1 MPGPAHPD
9 GTAPRRGGWWRV
21 TLAVLARPA
30 LWPSALRQTRR
41 LARDGWWHR
50 PPFLPLA
57 DPAYLAFRL
66 ETQYGRADADP
77 EPADVVAFL
86 RWSSDA
92 RSAKGAAAGQ
102 YRR

>member
-1 MPGPAHPD
+1 MAGPAPPD
-9 GTAPRRGGWWRV
+9 GTAHRRGGWWRV
-21 TLAVLARPA
+21 ALAVLARPA

-66 ETQYGRADADP
+66 ETQYGRADAHP
-77 EPADVVAFL
+77 EPADVLAFL
-86 RWSSDA
+86 RWSRA
-92 RSAKGAAAGQ
+92 APSAKGTAAGRD
-102 YRR
+102 RR